1 MGKNSED
8 NPFKEMEKWMEHFFL
23 DPLTSYLDQSAFR
36 IDIYETDA
44 EYIVEALLTDFTAA
58 MLSVILN
65 GHELII
71 RAEKDKET
79 VSREVDFP
87 FLITEKL
94 VTSRFSC
101 GILEVFISKTSK
113 GSGKDRK
120 VPVQ

>member
-8 NPFKEMEKWMEHFFL
+8 NPFKEMEKWLEHFFL
-23 DPLTSYLDQSAFR
+23 DPLTSYLDQTAFR

-44 EYIVEALLTDFTAA
+44 EYIVEALLTDYTAA
-58 MLSVILN
+58 MLSVKLES
-65 GHELII
+65 HELII

-87 FLITEKL
+87 FLLTEKQ

-101 GILEVFISKTSK
+101 GILEIFISKTRK
-113 GSGKDRK
+113 GSGRNRK
-120 VPVQ
+120 VPIQ